1 MIEDQNDAL
10 RRSTSSNEEFN
21 RGHAALQRDAAIGR
35 VSRTRGAVIVGTA
48 GLTGVFAM
56 LASALAPGHSLG
68 ATTRSEGSAST
79 ARVSSNGKPVMPPLA
94 NPATLGLQGPGA
106 APVSP
111 ASSSSQAAAPAAA
124 VAPAPAVVSGGS

>member
-1 MIEDQNDAL
+1 MIEDQTSAW
-10 RRSTSSNEEFN
+10 RRSESPDAQFE

-35 VSRTRGAVIVGTA
+35 VSRTRSAVIAGAA
-48 GLTGVFAM
+48 GLTGMFAM

-68 ATTRSEGSAST
+68 ATTHSAASAST
-79 ARVSSNGKPVMPPLA
+79 ARASSNGKPVMPPLA

-106 APVSP
+106 APMSP